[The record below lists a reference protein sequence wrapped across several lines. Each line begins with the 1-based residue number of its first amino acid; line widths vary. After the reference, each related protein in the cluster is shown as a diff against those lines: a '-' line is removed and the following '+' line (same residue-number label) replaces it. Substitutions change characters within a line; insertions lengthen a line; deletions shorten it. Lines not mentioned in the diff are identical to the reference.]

1 MYMWKVRLPLK
12 IPDRRVDINGL
23 LLFLEERLTIE
34 ASALDNY
41 KDGSTQASRLG
52 GHENQS
58 RGIRT
63 GQQ

>member
-34 ASALDNY
+34 ASELDNN
-41 KDGSTQASRLG
+41 KNRSPRASRLDS
-52 GHENQS
+52 HENWMD
-58 RGIRT
+58 
-63 GQQ
+63 